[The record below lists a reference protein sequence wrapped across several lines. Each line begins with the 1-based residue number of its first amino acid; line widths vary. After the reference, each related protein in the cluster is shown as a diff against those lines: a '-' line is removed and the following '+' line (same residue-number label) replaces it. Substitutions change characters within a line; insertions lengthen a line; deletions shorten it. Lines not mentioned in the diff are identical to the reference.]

1 MHLYKASRWSGG
13 NKKNPQCSLIT
24 LLPHP
29 APECRNFHS
38 QPKILLLLLMEEKHN
53 SACKHL
59 LKHWRK
65 KLRIQYKENNF
76 YFINR
81 GKWPQPDLPRLPRGL
96 KHTCTHRNTCTRSC
110 AHIHGGDTCVN
121 HLLGTLSLYTRKKKR
136 ATHVNTD
143 AFYKHPPSHSGTE
156 LPKSEITKTPT
167 YFIESPLSPEWVGG
181 V

>member
-1 MHLYKASRWSGG
+1 MMKQEQKPLG
-13 NKKNPQCSLIT
+13 SLIT
-24 LLPHP
+24 SLLSCTQVQKLSFRTQSI
-29 APECRNFHS
+29 ALASNGG
-38 QPKILLLLLMEEKHN
+38 KHN

-81 GKWPQPDLPRLPRGL
+81 GKWPQPDPPRLPRGL

-121 HLLGTLSLYTRKKKR
+121 HLLGTLSLYTRKKKK

-181 V
+181 A

>member
-1 MHLYKASRWSGG
+1 MAEQFETTGYYIIYCIGPCARTRLYDEERAKASGLFNHFTATSCTRVQKLSFRTQNIVLASNGG
-13 NKKNPQCSLIT
+13 
-24 LLPHP
+24 
-29 APECRNFHS
+29 
-38 QPKILLLLLMEEKHN
+38 KHN

-81 GKWPQPDLPRLPRGL
+81 GKWPQPDPPRLPRGL

-121 HLLGTLSLYTRKKKR
+121 HLLGTISLYTRKKKKKGHSR
-136 ATHVNTD
+136 
-143 AFYKHPPSHSGTE
+143 KHRRFLQIST
-156 LPKSEITKTPT
+156 LPLWNRITQ
-167 YFIESPLSPEWVGG
+167 I
-181 V
+181 